1 MSSVKEIYNLRNYA
15 YVFAIKATLYPE
27 WFFFFF
33 SFKGKYNTGF
43 AIVLIIKF

>member
-27 WFFFFF
+27 CFFFFPLKE
-33 SFKGKYNTGF
+33 STTQALLLY
-43 AIVLIIKF
+43 

>member
-33 SFKGKYNTGF
+33 PLKESTTQALLLY
-43 AIVLIIKF
+43 

>member
-33 SFKGKYNTGF
+33 FPLKESTTQALLLY
-43 AIVLIIKF
+43 